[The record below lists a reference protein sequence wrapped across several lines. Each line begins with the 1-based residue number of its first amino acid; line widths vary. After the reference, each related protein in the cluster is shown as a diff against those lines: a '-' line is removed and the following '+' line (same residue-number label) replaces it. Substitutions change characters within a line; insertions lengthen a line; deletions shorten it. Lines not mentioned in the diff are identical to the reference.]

1 VNGANPLWQAT
12 AGRQVHKFGGSSL
25 ADSNC
30 FRKVAGLVSQY
41 SEPGDL
47 VVVSAAGKTTNRLIE
62 CIEAAGTEQRHTA
75 LDSLKAFQTGLLSEL
90 LTGSQ
95 QTALIS
101 ALNNEFAVLARRL
114 AAKPD
119 RHQEAEILGH
129 GEIWSARLLSALLQ
143 QQGEPSQWMDA
154 RNIFV
159 AGDSPQP
166 AIDIATSTEKLA
178 PYLEEF
184 ARQRVI
190 VTGFVALNQA
200 GNSVTLGRNGSDYS
214 ASVLAVLAN
223 AHQLTIWTDVA
234 GVYSADPNKVSGA
247 HVLPLLSVA
256 EADEM
261 ARLGSPVLHARTL
274 QPLYGTKTRA
284 CVRSTFAPDGS
295 LTQIIPGKVGEK
307 GAKTVTYLNQVCLIS
322 LTTNKQCEFLKVRDS
337 LEAFLTKRQLLP
349 LCREYRADQ
358 RWVRFCFTPEVASE
372 AFAKLRDLQTQGQFS
387 SLTLADN
394 YRMVAMVGDGVSDNP
409 YHHHSFYRQLEQASV
424 EFIETGPQG
433 GSLVAVTRDT
443 DLSGIVASLHHG
455 FSKPEKRTGVVLF
468 GTGAIGSAWLEL
480 FEQQRSR
487 LSNHH
492 NMDVILCGLVNK
504 SACQVDFDG
513 IEISG
518 WQQRFN
524 DIALP
529 LNMEDLVYTLGSHPY
544 DELIVVD
551 ATASS
556 RIGGH
561 YPELFSAGFHL
572 ISANKWP
579 VSAPLSQFLEIQ
591 QNKQERKRHWLHNA
605 TLASAMPLTESLQSL
620 LQAGDQ
626 VLQIEGV
633 FSATWSWLLA
643 NYKGEG
649 SFTALLQQARENGLA
664 EPDPRDDLS
673 GDDVKRKLLIL
684 ARQLGMEIELDE
696 IDVESLLPH
705 GWDAMSLQACLEEPE
720 LLDKQMESRYQ
731 QASANGK
738 TLAYVAELDMRQGI
752 RAGLRELDAD
762 HQLSGL
768 TGGENAYALTTHW
781 YQASP
786 MMLRGSG
793 AGRTLAAGGIQ
804 MDLFRLCGMLR

>member
-1 VNGANPLWQAT
+1 MNGTNPLWQESAS
-12 AGRQVHKFGGSSL
+12 RQVHKFGGSSL

-30 FRKVAGLVSQY
+30 FRKVAKLVTKYSQ
-41 SEPGDL
+41 PGDL
-47 VVVSAAGKTTNRLIE
+47 VVVSAAGKTTNRLIS
-62 CIEAAGTEQRHTA
+62 CIEAAGTEQRHAVLGA
-75 LDSLKAFQTGLLSEL
+75 LQQFQTDLLTELLS
-90 LTGSQ
+90 GPQ
-95 QTALIS
+95 QTALVT

-114 AAKPD
+114 SEKPD

-129 GEIWSARLLSALLQ
+129 GEIWSARLLAALLQ
-143 QQGEPSQWMDA
+143 QQGEVSQWMDA

-166 AIDIATSTEKLA
+166 AIDITLSTEKLA
-178 PYLEEF
+178 PYLNEF
-184 ARQRVI
+184 SQQRVI
-190 VTGFVALNQA
+190 VTGFVALNPT
-200 GNSVTLGRNGSDYS
+200 GKSVTLGRNGSDYS
-214 ASVLAVLAN
+214 ASVLAVLAD

-247 HVLPLLSVA
+247 HVLPLLSIA

-274 QPLYGTKTRA
+274 QPLYGRKTRA
-284 CVRSTFAPDGS
+284 CVRSTFSPEGS

-322 LTTNKQCEFLKVRDS
+322 LTTSKQAEFEQVKET
-337 LEAFLTKRQLLP
+337 LEAFLIKRQLLP
-349 LCREYRADQ
+349 LCREYRADL

-387 SLTLADN
+387 SLTLADS

-409 YHHHSFYRQLEQASV
+409 YHHHSFYRQLENAPV
-424 EFIETGPQG
+424 EFIETGPKG

-443 DLSGIVASLHHG
+443 ELATIVARLHHG

-492 NMDVILCGLVNK
+492 SMDVILCGLVNK
-504 SACQVDFDG
+504 DACHVDFDG
-513 IEISG
+513 IDVKG
-518 WQQRFN
+518 WQQTFHST
-524 DIALP
+524 ALP
-529 LNMEDLVYTLGSHPY
+529 QNMEDLLHTLSSHPY

-561 YPELFSAGFHL
+561 YPELFSAGFHV

-579 VSAPLSQFLEIQ
+579 VSAPLSQYWEIQ
-591 QNKQERKRHWLHNA
+591 QSRQERKRHWLHNS

-620 LQAGDQ
+620 QQAGDQ
-626 VLQIEGV
+626 VLRIEGV

-643 NYKGEG
+643 QYQGEG
-649 SFTALLQQARENGLA
+649 SFTELLSQVRAQGLA

-673 GDDVKRKLLIL
+673 GEDVKRKLLIL
-684 ARQLGMEIELDE
+684 ARQLGIEIELEE
-696 IDVESLLPH
+696 IEVESLLPH
-705 GWDAMSLQACLEEPE
+705 GWDTMSLEACLAEPE
-720 LLDKQMESRYQ
+720 LLDKQMEARFVS
-731 QASANGK
+731 AKANGK
-738 TLAYVAELDMRQGI
+738 QLAYVAELDRDNGI
-752 RAGLRELDAD
+752 TAGLRELDSQ
-762 HQLSGL
+762 HQLTQL
-768 TGGENAYALTTHW
+768 TGGENAYALSTSW
-781 YQASP
+781 YQQTP
-786 MMLRGSG
+786 LLLRGSG
-793 AGRTLAAGGIQ
+793 AGHTLAAGAIQ
-804 MDLFRLCGMLR
+804 MDLFRLCGLIR